1 VPCRAAIFFTVLCA
15 GGGAAQVVDS
25 PCVPRFRADPSYI
38 HTAEATGGQMLLL
51 DRKEIAQPAITKAQL
66 GFNDQT
72 FLRASG
78 TLGSGFVELTAPV
91 DSTVKSLQ
99 FTVFAECVKTIEV
112 TSPSGAAVEG
122 AKLSSGRIIQL
133 DAPEPGLWRVKLA
146 GTGYFSA
153 IAQGKSGIGLIV
165 LHVDAQ
171 SLTARM
177 NGSIASAEFR
187 ILARNG
193 ATLQTIPMTQDG
205 PDFKGAFTPPTQPYR
220 IAAEGQDDQG
230 RPFRRVHAPLLD
242 AKP

>member
-1 VPCRAAIFFTVLCA
+1 MSCRAAIFVTVLCA

-25 PCVPRFRADPSYI
+25 PCVPRFRADPGYI
-38 HTAEATGGQMLLL
+38 QTSEATGGQILLL
-51 DRKEIAQPAITKAQL
+51 DRKEIADPAITKAQL
-66 GFNDQT
+66 GFNGQS

-78 TLGSGFVELTAPV
+78 ALGSGFVELTAPV

-99 FTVFAECVKTIEV
+99 FTVFAECVKRIEV
-112 TSPSGAAVEG
+112 TSPSGSAVEG
-122 AKLSSGRIIQL
+122 TKLSSGRIIQL

-153 IAQGKSGIGLIV
+153 IAQGKSGIGLTV
-165 LHVDAQ
+165 LRADPQ
-171 SLTARM
+171 SLTARVS
-177 NGSIASAEFR
+177 GSITNTEFR

-205 PDFKGAFTPPTQPYR
+205 PEFKGAFTPPAQPYR
-220 IAAEGQDDQG
+220 IAVEGQDQQG